1 MVVYLSNKTTAAMTT
16 RNSIIAEIEAI
27 EKGILNLNLSCDQYG
42 NHEQTPKFIE
52 LSDKLDELMEMLRS
66 FPI

>member
-1 MVVYLSNKTTAAMTT
+1 MTT
-16 RNSIIAEIEAI
+16 RNSIITEIEAI
-27 EKGILNLNLSCDQYG
+27 EKEILSLNPPCDQYG

-52 LSDKLDELMEMLRS
+52 LSDRLDELMEMLRS